1 MKTAGVYNEGFRAVP
16 KAVVTPFVRRGSL
29 QVPEK
34 RVTATAACYQGINRV
49 IWPDTFLRGAI
60 APRLLVPLNSLI
72 PSPLANACLE
82 MRRYLGHILTL
93 SHHAA
98 SHLVAVCID
107 C

>member
-1 MKTAGVYNEGFRAVP
+1 VSKT
-16 KAVVTPFVRRGSL
+16 VVTPVVRRGSL

-34 RVTATAACYQGINRV
+34 RVIATAVCNQGINRV

-60 APRLLVPLNSLI
+60 APRLLVSLDSLV
-72 PSPLANACLE
+72 PPPLANARLE
-82 MRRYLGHILTL
+82 MRRHLSHILTL

-98 SHLVAVCID
+98 SHLVTICIH